1 MPSPIRFKAN
11 SRLLP
16 VQACRR
22 PQSFL
27 RKFHWS
33 PRRQQFDARRLANR
47 RSKLVFFPFCLFL
60 FLFLFSFFSTVLN
73 ILHAVLMLSSIQLVW
88 PWCSLYS
95 QSILQCAVYPISVT
109 RRCSAHR
116 GLAMLNDDPFRLL
129 GCWMIVVCLGP
140 KGLQWLCD
148 RAMWMELHLFPPI
161 FFCDVS
167 DKCLVQPIT
176 EELLGCNPGSLLLCF
191 HMAVIWT
198 SHESWSVRYLA
209 IVVLFWANKLQTWI
223 CMFFSVFLSWAS
235 HVSMSKDKWQVIIKF
250 CNFPSYQHL
259 LRCNTYLL

>member
-1 MPSPIRFKAN
+1 M
-11 SRLLP
+11 
-16 VQACRR
+16 R
-22 PQSFL
+22 PDFC
-27 RKFHWS
+27 
-33 PRRQQFDARRLANR
+33 
-47 RSKLVFFPFCLFL
+47 RSKRVNDHSRFYANFIGVSDGNSLMPEGLRIGVVNW
-60 FLFLFSFFSTVLN
+60 SFFLLN

-88 PWCSLYS
+88 PWCSLYCS
-95 QSILQCAVYPISVT
+95 AQSILQCAVYPISVT

-148 RAMWMELHLFPPI
+148 RAMWMELHLFFPPI
-161 FFCDVS
+161 FFSDVS

-223 CMFFSVFLSWAS
+223 C
-235 HVSMSKDKWQVIIKF
+235 VI
-250 CNFPSYQHL
+250 
-259 LRCNTYLL
+259 